1 MCENRSCHELEYTQR
16 MGSRTH
22 PRREYRSMK
31 RGVKASPRQALDE
44 ILDLC
49 YSQTEGTRKV
59 GVKVKRRSKE

>member
-1 MCENRSCHELEYTQR
+1 
-16 MGSRTH
+16 
-22 PRREYRSMK
+22 MK